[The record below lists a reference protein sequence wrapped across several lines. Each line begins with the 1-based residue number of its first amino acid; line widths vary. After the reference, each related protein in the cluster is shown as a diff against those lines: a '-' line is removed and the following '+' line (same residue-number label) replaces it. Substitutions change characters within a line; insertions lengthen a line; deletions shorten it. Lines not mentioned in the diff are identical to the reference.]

1 MSVTP
6 IARALRSGPEA
17 GRGPGG
23 RAGLVR
29 PTVVGVIGLAAIV
42 AMGMWRVAPLV
53 ELQLTGDVR
62 ANALR
67 DLPEVR
73 VRFDGRDA
81 VLTGRIANETERMAV
96 IAAVRRRWGVRA
108 VAADGLAAVS
118 EGVLAAPR
126 TRVGTVSTV
135 ARSSLSRSTVAPSS
149 IPPSSIPPS
158 SIPPST
164 VAPSAL
170 PSTTGAPTTAA
181 PVTISPAAL
190 DGLDQRV
197 ADALTTG
204 PIGFAKSNADADP
217 ASVAT
222 LDRVA
227 SLILAMPG
235 PVVRIETHTDGTGSA
250 QANAVLSQKRA
261 DALRVALIA
270 RGVPAARLV
279 AEGLGESQP
288 IASDLTDAGRQRNRR
303 VVIRTA
309 R

>member
-6 IARALRSGPEA
+6 IAPAIRSGSE
-17 GRGPGG
+17 GERGPGG

-53 ELQLTGDVR
+53 ELQLTGDVS

-108 VAADGLAAVS
+108 VEADGLVAIS

-126 TRVGTVSTV
+126 TRVRRASTV
-135 ARSSLSRSTVAPSS
+135 ARSSISPSAVA
-149 IPPSSIPPS
+149 PS

-164 VAPSAL
+164 VAPSTL
-170 PSTTGAPTTAA
+170 PPTTGAPTTAA

-190 DGLDQRV
+190 DGLDQRF

-204 PIGFAKSNADADP
+204 PIRFAKSNADADP
-217 ASVAT
+217 ASAAT

-303 VVIRTA
+303 VVIRTT

>member
-6 IARALRSGPEA
+6 IAPAIRSGSE
-17 GRGPGG
+17 GERGPGG

-108 VAADGLAAVS
+108 VEADGLVAIS

-126 TRVGTVSTV
+126 TRVRRASTV
-135 ARSSLSRSTVAPSS
+135 ARSSISPSAVA
-149 IPPSSIPPS
+149 PSSIPPS

-164 VAPSAL
+164 VAPSTL
-170 PSTTGAPTTAA
+170 PPTTGAPTTAA

-190 DGLDQRV
+190 DGLDQRF

-204 PIGFAKSNADADP
+204 PIRFAKSNADADP
-217 ASVAT
+217 ASAAT

-270 RGVPAARLV
+270 RGVPAARLI

-303 VVIRTA
+303 VVIRTT

>member
-6 IARALRSGPEA
+6 IAPAIRSGSE
-17 GRGPGG
+17 GERGPGG

-108 VAADGLAAVS
+108 VEADGLVAIS

-126 TRVGTVSTV
+126 TRVRRASTV
-135 ARSSLSRSTVAPSS
+135 ARSSISPSAVAPSSIPRSTVAPSTL
-149 IPPSSIPPS
+149 PP
-158 SIPPST
+158 
-164 VAPSAL
+164 
-170 PSTTGAPTTAA
+170 TTGAPTTAA

-190 DGLDQRV
+190 DGLDQRF

-204 PIGFAKSNADADP
+204 PIRFAKSNADADR

-270 RGVPAARLV
+270 RGVPAARLI

-303 VVIRTA
+303 VVIRTT